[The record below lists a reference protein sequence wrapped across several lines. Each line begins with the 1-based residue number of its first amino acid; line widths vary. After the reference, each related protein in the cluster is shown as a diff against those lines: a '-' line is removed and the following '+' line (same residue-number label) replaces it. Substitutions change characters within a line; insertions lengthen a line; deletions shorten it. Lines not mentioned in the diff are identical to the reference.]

1 MIVSMTGYGRA
12 FREGH
17 DFSCHVEIKS
27 VNNRFLK
34 TVVRVPDDL
43 SDCEVEIEKI
53 LRETLGR
60 GSVIVNV
67 TVTTPAAAAAAPV
80 NHKAAEYYL
89 QQLTTLV
96 NSAAKKRSKT
106 AIPFSIDLAQ
116 LLLLP
121 GVCSPVATI
130 DEKMRLKTRDTVL
143 KLVHDAIKQLT
154 QMRQREGQSL
164 WRDLEVHLD
173 QMREAVENIRSQAP
187 QVAKQYHERLRA
199 RVMQLVSDAKLSLN
213 DSDLLREVA
222 LFSERADISEEL
234 ARLGAHLDHFKEV
247 AQKQSQAGRTL
258 EFLAQEMLRETNTIG
273 SKASD
278 GQIGRWTLQ
287 LKGSIDR
294 IKEQV
299 QNVE

>member
-12 FREGH
+12 ICERH
-17 DFSCHVEIKS
+17 DFSCQVEVKS

-34 TVVRVPDDL
+34 STIRLPDDMN
-43 SDCEVEIEKI
+43 DCEVEIEKL
-53 LRETLGR
+53 LRESLGR
-60 GSVIVNV
+60 GAVTVNV

-80 NHKAAEYYL
+80 NLKAAEYYL
-89 QQLTTLV
+89 HQLSTLAA
-96 NSAAKKRSKT
+96 SAAKKRPKT
-106 AIPFSIDLAQ
+106 AVPFSIDLTQ

-121 GVCSPVATI
+121 GVCAPVGAI
-130 DEKMRLKTRDTVL
+130 DEKMRLKTRDAVL
-143 KLVHDAIKQLT
+143 KLVHEALKQLT
-154 QMRQREGQSL
+154 QMRQREGNAL
-164 WRDLEVHLD
+164 WRDLESHLNE
-173 QMREAVENIRSQAP
+173 MRVAVEKIRGQAP
-187 QVAKQYHERLRA
+187 LVAREYHQRLRA

-213 DSDLLREVA
+213 DADLLREVA

-234 ARLGAHLDHFKEV
+234 ARLSAHLDHFGEV
-247 AQKQSQAGRTL
+247 AQKQTQAGRTL

-278 GQIGRWTLQ
+278 GQIARWTLQ
-287 LKGSIDR
+287 LKGLIDR